1 MPDQQGCHMRFIVTG
16 IHLLSVLLLMSG
28 CASGS
33 MLVARSK
40 AAIPSGLQS
49 NLTLAD
55 QPHPRPEDLHLR
67 ALLNAALDERG
78 LAAASPETA
87 AYTLAYWMDE
97 SWDEVRVPAL
107 QPAPMERVSLYPAQD
122 GMPGRTQTTYTYS
135 QPFPAQDTS
144 RFLSTKGACLAL
156 YSRQAPAA
164 DRPEAVWEG
173 YIELDRQA
181 APDRISKALLLLL
194 DYLGTNHV
202 GRVQLPP

>member
-1 MPDQQGCHMRFIVTG
+1 MPNQQGCHMRFIVTG

-40 AAIPSGLQS
+40 ATIPSGLQAK
-49 NLTLAD
+49 LTLAN

-67 ALLNAALDERG
+67 ALLNAA
-78 LAAASPETA
+78 PETA

-97 SWDEVRVPAL
+97 SWDEVRVSAM
-107 QPAPMERVSLYPAQD
+107 QPAPIEQVSMYPAQN
-122 GMPGRTQTTYTYS
+122 GMPSRTQVTYTHS
-135 QPFPAQDTS
+135 QPFPAQDAS

-156 YSRQAPAA
+156 YSRLAPAA

-173 YIELDRQA
+173 HIELDRQA